1 MNLLAA
7 FSEISWVSVLVAT
20 VVSFALGSAWYSP
33 VLFGKIWQKEL
44 GLSNENISSSSMAKI
59 FGTAFLLS
67 FIGAAFLD
75 IYIGKD
81 STAWSGM
88 RAGLLVSVV
97 WISTALGVNYLFA
110 RKSLKLFLIDAGYFV
125 VFFVVMGAILGAW

>member
-44 GLSNENISSSSMAKI
+44 GLSNEDISSSSMAKI